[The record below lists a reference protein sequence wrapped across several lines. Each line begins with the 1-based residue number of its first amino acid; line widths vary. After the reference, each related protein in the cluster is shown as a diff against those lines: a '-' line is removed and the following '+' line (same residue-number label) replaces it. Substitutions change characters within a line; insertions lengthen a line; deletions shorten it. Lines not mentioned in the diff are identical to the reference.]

1 MTHCEGF
8 NINTYAEPDFVVKIG
23 GERRI
28 VEVKS
33 NQLFH
38 NARFFRM
45 LTPLHYL
52 GYKKT
57 NSLVLWCATDIEKC

>member
-1 MTHCEGF
+1 MSEVATSLYFDKLNMRHVANVMTHCEGF
-8 NINTYAEPDFVVKIG
+8 NLSTFADPDFIVTIN

-33 NQLFH
+33 NQLHH

-45 LTPLHYL
+45 LTP
-52 GYKKT
+52 
-57 NSLVLWCATDIEKC
+57 